1 MTEELLMIG
10 AGFMGVSYAE
20 AARRLGL
27 RVRVVG
33 TAQHAGQLGALADEM
48 VLTDGGPDE
57 VWAQAA
63 CAAAQDRRPDGVLA
77 FSEPQVLAAALVQE
91 RHDLPGP
98 SLYAATVSRNKAL
111 QRACFGALGLPQ
123 PLYLVTDDLAAA
135 RAWARAH
142 LPVVV
147 KPLAGSASYGVE
159 LVADEAAYEDTVR
172 RRAGSGRLLVESFV
186 PGPEYSWEGLLHDGH
201 VLFGNVTAKQTS
213 GAPQF
218 VERGHRPAQ
227 RLPQPAADALQLLV
241 PRLVDALGMRTGIV
255 HLEFRLTEDGPSVME
270 VAVRTPGDYIP
281 DVISM
286 AYGFDLYEAV
296 VLLAMGRPLRD
307 VPQGPAGRASAS
319 WFPVA
324 EAGTVLAVEGLAE
337 VRAHPAVRRAAV
349 WASPGDVVG
358 PLSSSADRV
367 GCVLLDGDDEHE
379 VEEAARF
386 VRERLRI
393 VTRQK

>member
-1 MTEELLMIG
+1 MTDELLLIG
-10 AGFMGVSYAE
+10 SGFMGVSYAE

-27 RVRVVG
+27 RVRAVG
-33 TAQHAGQLGALADEM
+33 TAQHAAQLGDLADEM
-48 VLTDGGPDE
+48 VPTDGGPDE

-63 CAAAQDRRPDGVLA
+63 CAAARERRPDGVLA
-77 FSEPQVLAAALVQE
+77 FSEPQVVAAALVQE
-91 RHDLPGP
+91 RHGLPGP
-98 SLYAATVSRNKAL
+98 SMYAATVSRNKAL

-135 RAWARAH
+135 REWARAH

-147 KPLAGSASYGVE
+147 KPLTGSASTGVE
-159 LVADEAAYEDTVR
+159 LVADAAAFEDTVR
-172 RRAGSGRLLVESFV
+172 RRAGRGRLLVESFV
-186 PGPEYSWEGLLHDGH
+186 PGPEYSWEALLRDGQ
-201 VLFGNVTAKQTS
+201 VLFGNLTAKETS

-227 RLPQPAADALQLLV
+227 RLPDPAADAFDRLV
-241 PRLVDALGMRTGIV
+241 PRVVDALGMRTGIV
-255 HLEFRLTEDGPSVME
+255 HLEFRLTENGPCIME

-296 VLLAMGRPLRD
+296 IRLAMGRPLQD
-307 VPQGPAGRASAS
+307 IPDGAAGRAAAS

-349 WASPGDVVG
+349 WAKPGDVVA

-367 GCVLLDGDDEHE
+367 GCVLLDGGDERE
-379 VEEAARF
+379 VDRATRF
-386 VRERLRI
+386 VQERLRI
-393 VTRQK
+393 VTRQR